1 MARPQRENSP
11 VTANSGGRALAL
23 ATAIAGRLAQP
34 PDTTAGERGW
44 QAQSLAH
51 GAAGIA
57 LLPIERARTSSGGW
71 QHAHRWLTSATG
83 APISAT
89 DDAGLFAGAPA
100 VAFALHAAG
109 PGRYT
114 GALNQLDTRVAALTH
129 RRADQAHARIDRRD
143 LPTLAEFDLI
153 YGLTGIGAYLL
164 HHAPDGNALERVL
177 RYLVRL
183 TEPLRTGGETLPG
196 WWTGHDPSF
205 RYSPGFAGGHANLGL
220 AHGITGPLALLAL
233 TAIKGITVDGQQEA
247 ISRICTW
254 LDTWRQDDCTRSW
267 WPQWVTREELRTG
280 RTAQPG
286 PGRPSWCYGTPGLAR
301 AQQLAALATG
311 DPARQ
316 DMAEHALASCLSD
329 PAQLA
334 KITDTSL
341 CHGWAGLFQTV
352 WRTNRDARAPTLT
365 GLPHLVSQL
374 TQHAYT
380 SPPNGA
386 GLLEGDAGLA
396 LALLTAASGTP
407 PASRWDACLLL
418 C

>member
-1 MARPQRENSP
+1 MTSA
-11 VTANSGGRALAL
+11 SGTRALTL
-23 ATAIAGRLAQP
+23 ATAIADRLAQP
-34 PDTTAGERGW
+34 PESPAGPGGW
-44 QAQSLAH
+44 HAQSLAH

-71 QHAHRWLTSATG
+71 HHAHGWLTAATG
-83 APISAT
+83 SPISGA

-109 PGRYT
+109 SGRYT
-114 GALNQLDTRVAALTH
+114 RALSQLDTRVAALTH

-164 HHAPDGNALERVL
+164 RHAPGGNALERVL

-183 TEPLRTGGETLPG
+183 TEPLRNDGETLPG

-205 RYSPGFAGGHANLGL
+205 RSSPSFAGGHANLGL

-233 TAIKGITVDGQQEA
+233 TATKGITVDGQHEA

-254 LDTWRQDDCTRSW
+254 LDAWRQDTASYPW

-301 AQQLAALATG
+301 TQQIAALATG
-311 DPARQ
+311 DLARQ

-329 PAQLA
+329 PAQLGQ
-334 KITDTSL
+334 IDGTSL
-341 CHGWAGLFQTV
+341 CHGWAGLFQTT
-352 WRTNRDARAPTLT
+352 WRASRDARTPTLAACVPRLA
-365 GLPHLVSQL
+365 GLLAE
-374 TQHAYT
+374 HAHT
-380 SPPNGA
+380 SPQNGA
-386 GLLEGDAGLA
+386 GLLEGEAGLA
-396 LALLTAASGTP
+396 LALLTVATGTP
-407 PASRWDACLLL
+407 PASSWDACLLL